1 MLRNYLKTALKIF
14 TRNIAFTTINVLG
27 LSIGISAAL
36 VIFLIV
42 QHDYSF
48 DKFEKD
54 HGRIYRVV
62 ENYTLK
68 VSGKSHGS
76 AAMPDPI
83 ATAVANEVTGL
94 DAVVA
99 LTKGN
104 TAKVSVA
111 AQHADQKT
119 LFNNQE
125 KIVFTNPNYFDL
137 IVYDWLAGNA
147 ATALQQP
154 NTVVLTASNAKLYF
168 PKLSAGEVIGRE
180 LYFDDSVRM
189 TVTGIVKDITRNTIF
204 NYKTFISRVTLETTS
219 LKPRFWDR
227 WDHAQSSLLFV
238 KLAPGTS
245 TANINSQINKLFTK
259 YNKPNAD
266 DPEIRTFDL
275 QPLSD
280 THFKGYYDSNS
291 PGLADKSILNGLLAV
306 AAFLLLLACINFIN
320 LTTAQASQRSKE
332 IGVRKTMGSSKRQLT
347 LQFMGETFLLT
358 LIATLISAAMAPVLL
373 KLFAAWT
380 PEGLRF
386 DIIGE
391 PRILLFLLFL
401 VVIVSML
408 AGFYPSI
415 MLSSYKPVSVL
426 KGQAYANAGQSQNAW
441 LRKTLTVSQF
451 VIAQVFIIA
460 ALLVNKQI
468 NYTLHKNIGM
478 RKDAVLYVG
487 NYTDTSSVKKI
498 LLRNK
503 LNAIPGI
510 AMVSL
515 SMDPPSSPGTW
526 IDIMKYENG
535 NKRIQADVQVKIG
548 DSNYIKLY
556 QIKLLA
562 GNNLAGNDTMGD
574 LLINETYLHALG
586 FDNPDE
592 IIGQSIDVYGKK
604 RVVGVVQDFNQ
615 KSLREAITPLLI
627 TGGIASE
634 YTFNIALHPQDVGI
648 TAWKNTIDKIGQAW
662 TEVYPDKD
670 FNYAFLDETI
680 AAYYTAEQNV
690 STLLRWSTGL
700 TIFISCLG
708 LFGLV
713 IFITNLR
720 IKEIAVRKVMGAGVL
735 QIVSLLSKDFL
746 KLIVIAFV
754 IAVPIAWYG
763 ANTWLQNFA
772 YRTTLSWW
780 IFLTGGLSLFLLA
793 LIIMSIRTI
802 KAALANP
809 VRSLRNQ

>member
-1 MLRNYLKTALKIF
+1 MTGVQTCALP
-14 TRNIAFTTINVLG
+14 
-27 LSIGISAAL
+27 IS
-36 VIFLIV
+36 
-42 QHDYSF
+42 
-48 DKFEKD
+48 
-54 HGRIYRVV
+54 
-62 ENYTLK
+62 
-68 VSGKSHGS
+68 
-76 AAMPDPI
+76 
-83 ATAVANEVTGL
+83 
-94 DAVVA
+94 
-99 LTKGN
+99 
-104 TAKVSVA
+104 
-111 AQHADQKT
+111 
-119 LFNNQE
+119 
-125 KIVFTNPNYFDL
+125 
-137 IVYDWLAGNA
+137 
-147 ATALQQP
+147 
-154 NTVVLTASNAKLYF
+154 
-168 PKLSAGEVIGRE
+168 
-180 LYFDDSVRM
+180 
-189 TVTGIVKDITRNTIF
+189 
-204 NYKTFISRVTLETTS
+204 
-219 LKPRFWDR
+219 
-227 WDHAQSSLLFV
+227 
-238 KLAPGTS
+238 
-245 TANINSQINKLFTK
+245 
-259 YNKPNAD
+259 
-266 DPEIRTFDL
+266 
-275 QPLSD
+275 
-280 THFKGYYDSNS
+280 
-291 PGLADKSILNGLLAV
+291 
-306 AAFLLLLACINFIN
+306 
-320 LTTAQASQRSKE
+320 
-332 IGVRKTMGSSKRQLT
+332 
-347 LQFMGETFLLT
+347 
-358 LIATLISAAMAPVLL
+358 
-373 KLFAAWT
+373 
-380 PEGLRF
+380 
-386 DIIGE
+386 
-391 PRILLFLLFL
+391 
-401 VVIVSML
+401 
-408 AGFYPSI
+408 SI